1 MCRARDAGIVIANE
15 LLTCI
20 HNLRIRTIKNVMNHQ
35 AQIVFDPAAVLARRR
50 HDLGALHDP
59 LIVDAVA
66 VIELAITS
74 STARATIPA

>member
-1 MCRARDAGIVIANE
+1 
-15 LLTCI
+15 
-20 HNLRIRTIKNVMNHQ
+20 MNHQ